1 MPVVQNLEKK
11 LDIMQG
17 LDPLMD
23 GIIERMNQVTDH
35 SEVRKLQAQQNVEKT
50 KQHLDDVLNRA
61 N

>member
-1 MPVVQNLEKK
+1 VPVVQNLEKK

-50 KQHLDDVLNRA
+50 
-61 N
+61 